1 MGWIGNI
8 LLLYSWYGIGRKWRH
23 AIMVGAIGSGFWAVK
38 AFDASMWD
46 NATMPLEEDAG
57 WGIPPIGP
65 YCGPATNPFTQGLMR
80 IPLFPWPLPV

>member
-46 NATMPLEEDAG
+46 L
-57 WGIPPIGP
+57 
-65 YCGPATNPFTQGLMR
+65 
-80 IPLFPWPLPV
+80 LFIEVTLGSFQVLAWWRWRNGSNSKRTTVV